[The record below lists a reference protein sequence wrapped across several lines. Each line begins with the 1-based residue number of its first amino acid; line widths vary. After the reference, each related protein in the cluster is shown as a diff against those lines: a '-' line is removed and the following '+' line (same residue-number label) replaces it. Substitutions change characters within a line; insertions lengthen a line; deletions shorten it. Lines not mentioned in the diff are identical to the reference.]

1 MSKLSRNL
9 LDSMD
14 RFVIDDGHSDSRRFG
29 QRRPGPGSGPASER
43 QSGAREYAEMAR
55 T

>member
-14 RFVIDDGHSDSRRFG
+14 RFVIDDGHSDSRRFPP
-29 QRRPGPGSGPASER
+29 RRIGGGSER
-43 QSGAREYAEMAR
+43 QSGTREYAEMAR